1 MGIQNF
7 VPTTRGSAANFSIAR
22 KAISV
27 TRRLNI
33 SLFLCA
39 AHLHEILKK
48 KSLNSLQK
56 SFKMKL
62 VVF

>member
-1 MGIQNF
+1 M
-7 VPTTRGSAANFSIAR
+7 
-22 KAISV
+22 
-27 TRRLNI
+27 

>member
-1 MGIQNF
+1 M
-7 VPTTRGSAANFSIAR
+7 
-22 KAISV
+22 
-27 TRRLNI
+27 
-33 SLFLCA
+33 SLFLYA
-39 AHLHEILKK
+39 AHLHENLKK